1 MTFRCSVDSPVGRL
15 DLAANDHALKELLF
29 ENHRSEVDG
38 IPGASPGTRR
48 DAGDIFSDE
57 SPVLAL
63 VVTQLQE
70 YFSGART
77 RFDVPV
83 EPQGTEFQKAV
94 WTELQKIPFGQT
106 ISYIELARRMG
117 DEKKTRAVGLANG
130 KNPISIIIPCHRVIG
145 ANGHLVGY
153 GGGIENKRWLI
164 DFEATDRLF

>member
-1 MTFRCSVDSPVGRL
+1 MLCQRTIETPVGKL
-15 DLAANDHALKELLF
+15 FLTASDAALTELLF
-29 ENHRSEVDG
+29 ENHRAEVDG
-38 IPGASPGTRR
+38 VAQTTETLFENGTPH
-48 DAGDIFSDE
+48 S
-57 SPVLAL
+57 VLDQAEQEL
-63 VVTQLQE
+63 SE
-70 YFSGART
+70 YFAGERKSFT
-77 RFDVPV
+77 VPV
-83 EPQGTEFQKAV
+83 APQGTDFQRAV
-94 WTELQKIPFGQT
+94 WTELQKIPFGET

>member
-1 MTFRCSVDSPVGRL
+1 MIFRCSVESPVGRL
-15 DLAANDHALKELLF
+15 HLAANGVALTELLF

-38 IPGASPGTRR
+38 SGQLIPAPTESNEVLELAS
-48 DAGDIFSDE
+48 
-57 SPVLAL
+57 
-63 VVTQLQE
+63 TQLAE
-70 YFSGART
+70 YFSGKRT
-77 RFDVPV
+77 EFSVPV
-83 EPQGTEFQKAV
+83 QPAGTEFQLTV
-94 WTELQKIPFGQT
+94 WAELQKIRFGQT

-164 DFEATDRLF
+164 DFEATDQLF

>member
-1 MTFRCSVDSPVGRL
+1 MIFRCSVDSPVGRL
-15 DLAANDHALKELLF
+15 HLAASDVALTELLF
-29 ENHRSEVDG
+29 ENHREEVDG
-38 IPGASPGTRR
+38 ASQFIPAPT
-48 DAGDIFSDE
+48 E
-57 SPVLAL
+57 SNEVLEI
-63 VVTQLQE
+63 VSTQLAE
-70 YFSGART
+70 YFAGERT
-77 RFDVPV
+77 EFSVQVQPG
-83 EPQGTEFQKAV
+83 GTEFQVAV

>member
-1 MTFRCSVDSPVGRL
+1 MLCQRTIETPVGKL
-15 DLAANDHALKELLF
+15 FLTASDAALTELLF
-29 ENHRSEVDG
+29 ENHRAEVDG
-38 IPGASPGTRR
+38 VAQVTETLFEDGTPHAIL
-48 DAGDIFSDE
+48 DQAEQELS
-57 SPVLAL
+57 
-63 VVTQLQE
+63 E
-70 YFSGART
+70 YFAGERKSFT
-77 RFDVPV
+77 VPIA
-83 EPQGTEFQKAV
+83 PQGTDFQRAV
-94 WTELQKIPFGQT
+94 WTELQMIPFGET